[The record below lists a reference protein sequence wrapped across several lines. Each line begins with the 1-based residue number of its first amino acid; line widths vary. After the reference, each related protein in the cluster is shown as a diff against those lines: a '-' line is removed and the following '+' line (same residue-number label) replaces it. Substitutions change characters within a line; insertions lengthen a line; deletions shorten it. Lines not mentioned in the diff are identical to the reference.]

1 MKTYI
6 IYLAAGNSRR
16 FKEDKLH
23 ALFKG
28 KELYL
33 YGIDTLKQ
41 LLKYRN
47 DIEIIVVSNTIDTQ
61 EKGIHSY
68 KSPLSERGISYSIK
82 AALNHINQ
90 KDDYQMM
97 FMVADQ
103 PYLSYQ
109 TLNKMIDTFNQS
121 SSSICS
127 LMFKDRVGNP
137 VIFSKEYFNELY
149 SLKEDKGGRTVVN
162 KYPQEC
168 FYFIIENEKELYDI
182 DYQSDLQKLI
192 KEEEYD

>member
-47 DIEIIVVSNTIDTQ
+47 DLEIIVVSNTIDIQ
-61 EKGIHSY
+61 EKYIHKLEKVEELKSGIL
-68 KSPLSERGISYSIK
+68 KRAFE
-82 AALNHINQ
+82 
-90 KDDYQMM
+90 
-97 FMVADQ
+97 
-103 PYLSYQ
+103 
-109 TLNKMIDTFNQS
+109 
-121 SSSICS
+121 
-127 LMFKDRVGNP
+127 
-137 VIFSKEYFNELY
+137 NEL
-149 SLKEDKGGRTVVN
+149 
-162 KYPQEC
+162 
-168 FYFIIENEKELYDI
+168 IEAE
-182 DYQSDLQKLI
+182 
-192 KEEEYD
+192 

>member
-33 YGIDTLKQ
+33 YGID
-41 LLKYRN
+41 
-47 DIEIIVVSNTIDTQ
+47 
-61 EKGIHSY
+61 SY
-68 KSPLSERGISYSIK
+68 KSPLSEKGISYSIK
-82 AALNHINQ
+82 AALDHINQ
-90 KDDYQMM
+90 QDDYQMM

-121 SSSICS
+121 SYSICS

-149 SLKEDKGGRTVVN
+149 SLKEDQGGRTIVN

>member
-23 ALFKG
+23 AFFKE

-41 LLKYRN
+41 LLKHRN
-47 DIEIIVVSNTIDTQ
+47 DIEIIIVSNTIDIQ
-61 EKGIHSY
+61 ENCIHSY

-82 AALNHINQ
+82 AALDHINQ
-90 KDDYQMM
+90 QDDYQMM

-121 SSSICS
+121 SYSICS
-127 LMFKDRVGNP
+127 LIFKERVGNP
-137 VIFSKEYFNELY
+137 VIFSKDYFNELY
-149 SLKEDKGGRTVVN
+149 SLKEDQGGRKIVN

-168 FYFIIENEKELYDI
+168 FYFRIENEK
-182 DYQSDLQKLI
+182 
-192 KEEEYD
+192 

>member
-23 ALFKG
+23 AFFKE

-41 LLKYRN
+41 LLKHRN
-47 DIEIIVVSNTIDTQ
+47 DIEIIIVSNTIDIQ
-61 EKGIHSY
+61 EKYIHSY

-82 AALNHINQ
+82 AALDHIDQ
-90 KDDYQMM
+90 QDDYQML

-121 SSSICS
+121 SYSICS
-127 LMFKDRVGNP
+127 LIFKER
-137 VIFSKEYFNELY
+137 ELY
-149 SLKEDKGGRTVVN
+149 SLKEDQGGRKIVN

-168 FYFIIENEKELYDI
+168 FYFRIENEKELYDI

>member
-1 MKTYI
+1 
-6 IYLAAGNSRR
+6 
-16 FKEDKLH
+16 
-23 ALFKG
+23 
-28 KELYL
+28 
-33 YGIDTLKQ
+33 
-41 LLKYRN
+41 
-47 DIEIIVVSNTIDTQ
+47 
-61 EKGIHSY
+61 
-68 KSPLSERGISYSIK
+68 
-82 AALNHINQ
+82 
-90 KDDYQMM
+90 MM

-109 TLNKMIDTFNQS
+109 TLNKMIDIFNQS
-121 SSSICS
+121 SYSICS

-149 SLKEDKGGRTVVN
+149 SLKEDQGGRKIVN

>member
-23 ALFKG
+23 TLFKG
-28 KELYL
+28 KKLYL

-41 LLKYRN
+41 LLKHRN
-47 DIEIIVVSNTIDTQ
+47 DIEIIIVSNTIDIQ
-61 EKGIHSY
+61 EKCIYSY
-68 KSPLSERGISYSIK
+68 KSPLSERGVSYSIK

-121 SSSICS
+121 SYSICS

-149 SLKEDKGGRTVVN
+149 SLKEDQGGRTIVN

>member
-47 DIEIIVVSNTIDTQ
+47 DIEIIIVSNTID
-61 EKGIHSY
+61 I
-68 KSPLSERGISYSIK
+68 
-82 AALNHINQ
+82 
-90 KDDYQMM
+90 
-97 FMVADQ
+97 
-103 PYLSYQ
+103 
-109 TLNKMIDTFNQS
+109 FNQS
-121 SSSICS
+121 SYSICS

-137 VIFSKEYFNELY
+137 VIFSKDYFNELY
-149 SLKEDKGGRTVVN
+149 SLKEDQGGRTIVN

>member
-28 KELYL
+28 RELYL

-47 DIEIIVVSNTIDTQ
+47 DIEIIIVSNTIDIQ
-61 EKGIHSY
+61 EECIYSY
-68 KSPLSERGISYSIK
+68 KSPLSEKGISYSIK

-121 SSSICS
+121 SYSICS

-149 SLKEDKGGRTVVN
+149 YSFCYTR
-162 KYPQEC
+162 Y
-168 FYFIIENEKELYDI
+168 
-182 DYQSDLQKLI
+182 I
-192 KEEEYD
+192 KSKK

>member
-1 MKTYI
+1 M
-6 IYLAAGNSRR
+6 
-16 FKEDKLH
+16 
-23 ALFKG
+23 
-28 KELYL
+28 
-33 YGIDTLKQ
+33 KQ

-68 KSPLSERGISYSIK
+68 KSPLSEKGISYSIK
-82 AALNHINQ
+82 AALDHINQ

-109 TLNKMIDTFNQS
+109 TLNKMIDIFNQS
-121 SSSICS
+121 SYSICS

-137 VIFSKEYFNELY
+137 VIFSKDYFNEL
-149 SLKEDKGGRTVVN
+149 
-162 KYPQEC
+162 C

>member
-47 DIEIIVVSNTIDTQ
+47 YIEIIVVSNTIDIQ
-61 EKGIHSY
+61 EKYIHSY
-68 KSPLSERGISYSIK
+68 KSPLSERGISYFIK
-82 AALNHINQ
+82 VALI
-90 KDDYQMM
+90 K
-97 FMVADQ
+97 F
-103 PYLSYQ
+103 
-109 TLNKMIDTFNQS
+109 
-121 SSSICS
+121 
-127 LMFKDRVGNP
+127 
-137 VIFSKEYFNELY
+137 
-149 SLKEDKGGRTVVN
+149 N
-162 KYPQEC
+162 KYDNYKYSHC
-168 FYFIIENEKELYDI
+168 F
-182 DYQSDLQKLI
+182 
-192 KEEEYD
+192 

>member
-68 KSPLSERGISYSIK
+68 KRGISYSIK

-121 SSSICS
+121 SYSICS

-149 SLKEDKGGRTVVN
+149 SLKEDQGGRTIVN

>member
-33 YGIDTLKQ
+33 YGIDTLKY
-41 LLKYRN
+41 LLRCRN
-47 DIEIIVVSNTIDTQ
+47 DIEIIIVSNTIDIQ
-61 EKGIHSY
+61 ENHIYSY
-68 KSPLSERGISYSIK
+68 KSSLSEKGISYSIK
-82 AALNHINQ
+82 AALNQINQ
-90 KDDYQMM
+90 QEEFQMM

-103 PYLSYQ
+103 PNLSYQ

-121 SSSICS
+121 SCSICS
-127 LMFKDRVGNP
+127 LAFKEKVGNP
-137 VIFSKEYFNELY
+137 VIFSKKYFDELY
-149 SLKEDKGGRTVVN
+149 ALKEDQGGRKIVN

-168 FYFIIENEKELYDI
+168 LYFNIENEKELYDI
-182 DYQSDLQKLI
+182 DYQEDLKKL
-192 KEEEYD
+192 

>member
-1 MKTYI
+1 M
-6 IYLAAGNSRR
+6 
-16 FKEDKLH
+16 
-23 ALFKG
+23 
-28 KELYL
+28 
-33 YGIDTLKQ
+33 KQ

-109 TLNKMIDTFNQS
+109 TLNKMIDIFNQS
-121 SSSICS
+121 SYSICS

-137 VIFSKEYFNELY
+137 VIFSKDYFNELY
-149 SLKEDKGGRTVVN
+149 SLKEDQGGRTIVN
-162 KYPQEC
+162 KYPQKC

>member
-16 FKEDKLH
+16 FEEDKLH
-23 ALFKG
+23 AFFKE

-41 LLKYRN
+41 LLKHRN
-47 DIEIIVVSNTIDTQ
+47 DIEIIIVSNTIDIQ
-61 EKGIHSY
+61 ENCIHSY

-82 AALNHINQ
+82 AALDHINQ
-90 KDDYQMM
+90 QDDYQMM

-121 SSSICS
+121 SYSICS
-127 LMFKDRVGNP
+127 LIFKERVGNP
-137 VIFSKEYFNELY
+137 VIFSKDYFNELY
-149 SLKEDKGGRTVVN
+149 SLKEDQGGRKIVN

-168 FYFIIENEKELYDI
+168 FYFRIENEKELYDI

>member
-47 DIEIIVVSNTIDTQ
+47 D
-61 EKGIHSY
+61 
-68 KSPLSERGISYSIK
+68 
-82 AALNHINQ
+82 LN
-90 KDDYQMM
+90 Y
-97 FMVADQ
+97 
-103 PYLSYQ
+103 
-109 TLNKMIDTFNQS
+109 
-121 SSSICS
+121 
-127 LMFKDRVGNP
+127 R
-137 VIFSKEYFNELY
+137 
-149 SLKEDKGGRTVVN
+149 
-162 KYPQEC
+162 C
-168 FYFIIENEKELYDI
+168 F
-182 DYQSDLQKLI
+182 
-192 KEEEYD
+192 

>member
-47 DIEIIVVSNTIDTQ
+47 DLEIIVVSNTINIQ
-61 EKGIHSY
+61 EKYIHSY

-90 KDDYQMM
+90 DDDYQMM

-121 SSSICS
+121 SYSICS

-149 SLKEDKGGRTVVN
+149 NDFDK
-162 KYPQEC
+162 
-168 FYFIIENEKELYDI
+168 EKECKDGVR
-182 DYQSDLQKLI
+182 SLI
-192 KEEEYD
+192 NIHKNVSILELKMKKNFMILIIKMTYKN

>member
-97 FMVADQ
+97 FMV
-103 PYLSYQ
+103 
-109 TLNKMIDTFNQS
+109 
-121 SSSICS
+121 
-127 LMFKDRVGNP
+127 KDRVGNP

>member
-109 TLNKMIDTFNQS
+109 TLNKMIDIFNQS
-121 SSSICS
+121 SYSI
-127 LMFKDRVGNP
+127 D
-137 VIFSKEYFNELY
+137 YFNELY
-149 SLKEDKGGRTVVN
+149 SLKEDQGGRTIVN
-162 KYPQEC
+162 KYPQKC

>member
-23 ALFKG
+23 VLFKG

-47 DIEIIVVSNTIDTQ
+47 DLEIIVVSNTIDIQ
-61 EKGIHSY
+61 EKYIHSY

-90 KDDYQMM
+90 DDDYQMM

-109 TLNKMIDTFNQS
+109 TLNKMIDTFN
-121 SSSICS
+121 
-127 LMFKDRVGNP
+127 P
-137 VIFSKEYFNELY
+137 VSYTHLTLPTIA
-149 SLKEDKGGRTVVN
+149 
-162 KYPQEC
+162 
-168 FYFIIENEKELYDI
+168 
-182 DYQSDLQKLI
+182 
-192 KEEEYD
+192 

>member
-47 DIEIIVVSNTIDTQ
+47 DLEIIVVSNTIDIQ
-61 EKGIHSY
+61 EKYIHSY
-68 KSPLSERGISYSIK
+68 KSSLSERGISYSIK

-90 KDDYQMM
+90 DDDYQMM

-121 SSSICS
+121 SYSICS

-137 VIFSKEYFNELY
+137 VIFSKDYFNELY
-149 SLKEDKGGRTVVN
+149 SLKEDQGGRKIVN

-168 FYFIIENEKELYDI
+168 FYFRIEMILIIKMTYKN
-182 DYQSDLQKLI
+182 
-192 KEEEYD
+192 

>member
-47 DIEIIVVSNTIDTQ
+47 DLEIIVVSNTIDIQ
-61 EKGIHSY
+61 EKYIHSY

-90 KDDYQMM
+90 DDDYQMM

-103 PYLSYQ
+103 PYLSY
-109 TLNKMIDTFNQS
+109 
-121 SSSICS
+121 SICS

-137 VIFSKEYFNELY
+137 VIFSKDYFNELY
-149 SLKEDKGGRTVVN
+149 SLKEDQGGRKIVN

-168 FYFIIENEKELYDI
+168 FYFRIENEKELYDI
-182 DYQSDLQKLI
+182 DYQNDLQKLI

>member
-47 DIEIIVVSNTIDTQ
+47 DIEIIIVSNTIDIQ
-61 EKGIHSY
+61 EEDGIVTMILTCDLEG
-68 KSPLSERGISYSIK
+68 SP
-82 AALNHINQ
+82 
-90 KDDYQMM
+90 
-97 FMVADQ
+97 
-103 PYLSYQ
+103 
-109 TLNKMIDTFNQS
+109 S
-121 SSSICS
+121 S
-127 LMFKDRVGNP
+127 K
-137 VIFSKEYFNELY
+137 LY
-149 SLKEDKGGRTVVN
+149 R
-162 KYPQEC
+162 
-168 FYFIIENEKELYDI
+168 
-182 DYQSDLQKLI
+182 
-192 KEEEYD
+192 